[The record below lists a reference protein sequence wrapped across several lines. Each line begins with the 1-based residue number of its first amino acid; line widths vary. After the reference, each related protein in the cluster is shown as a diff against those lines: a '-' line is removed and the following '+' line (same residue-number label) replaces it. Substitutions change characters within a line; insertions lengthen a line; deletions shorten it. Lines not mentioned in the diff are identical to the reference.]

1 MSLTLTLDGARIRD
15 IPSFYDEIN
24 RVFMTGVDW
33 TLGPS
38 LDALDDLLYGGYG
51 ALDGAAPAT
60 LVWTD
65 FAASRDAL
73 GVETTRQYLLAKLAQ
88 PGRFNRA
95 HAQHALDALDAG
107 RGQTYFDIVLEI
119 IAAHPNITL
128 VPDEPANT
136 VTPWGGLNPTIA
148 RVPDA
153 SSGGPRPALRETPC
167 QAPSLSR

>member
-1 MSLTLTLDGARIRD
+1 M
-15 IPSFYDEIN
+15 
-24 RVFMTGVDW
+24 
-33 TLGPS
+33 
-38 LDALDDLLYGGYG
+38 
-51 ALDGAAPAT
+51 
-60 LVWTD
+60 
-65 FAASRDAL
+65 
-73 GVETTRQYLLAKLAQ
+73 LLAKLAQ
-88 PGRFNRA
+88 PERFNST
-95 HAQHALDALDAG
+95 HFQHALDALDAG
-107 RGQTYFDIVLEI
+107 SGQTYFDIVLEI